1 MFKKVIFNTS
11 AQIIGKVITASTTLL
26 ITLLIVRSL
35 GPAGYGDFTKIFV
48 FIGYFYS
55 FADFGLNNIYIKLA
69 NSKGN
74 ENLIRYLVAL
84 RLIISIF
91 LAAVAIGISFFLPYD
106 SSLGIGYGPA
116 VKIAIAVASLTIIT
130 QALFTAANAY
140 FQNNLRYDLSAI
152 SAAIGTFVVLSITVA
167 ATILKAPL
175 IFYVSAYV
183 FGGMTFV
190 VVSYLLIFLKFR
202 QNILPIFNISKFT
215 NLAKQ
220 SFPVAIALVFNIIY
234 FRVDVLILAYSRPTE
249 EVGLYGLA
257 YTFFEASL
265 TVPIF
270 FSNALYPLLARLHK
284 ENPLAYVSQTK
295 KWFMFLCAVS
305 ALHILGLRIVSYL
318 IPLIDSRFSFGAS
331 QTALLILSA
340 GIPFFYV
347 SALLWHLLIIGDKQ
361 RFLSAIYIIGAIVNV
376 AFNLIFIPKYGYLAA
391 STITVVSEVLIALLL
406 FLALKVKRYDKI

>member
-55 FADFGLNNIYIKLA
+55 FADFGLNNIYIKLS
-69 NSKGN
+69 NSQKN
-74 ENLIRYLVAL
+74 NNLIRYLVGL
-84 RLIISIF
+84 RLIISII
-91 LAAVAIGISFFLPYD
+91 LAFAAITISLFLPYD
-106 SSLGIGYGPA
+106 PTVGIGYSPA
-116 VKIAIAVASLTIIT
+116 VKIAIAVGSLTIVT
-130 QALFTAANAY
+130 QALFTAANAF
-140 FQNNLRYDLSAI
+140 FQNKLRYDLSAVA
-152 SAAIGTFVVLSITVA
+152 AAIGTLVILSFVTLSTVLE
-167 ATILKAPL
+167 APL
-175 IFYVSAYV
+175 IYYVAAYV
-183 FGGMTFV
+183 LGGMTFV
-190 VVSYLLIFLKFR
+190 TVSYLIIFLKFR
-202 QNILPIFNISKFT
+202 QKILPLFKIREFT

-220 SFPVAIALVFNIIY
+220 AFPVAVALIFNIIY

-284 ENPLAYVSQTK
+284 ENPLAYASQTK

-318 IPLIDSRFSFGAS
+318 IPLIDSRFSFDAS

-340 GIPFFYV
+340 GIPFFYI